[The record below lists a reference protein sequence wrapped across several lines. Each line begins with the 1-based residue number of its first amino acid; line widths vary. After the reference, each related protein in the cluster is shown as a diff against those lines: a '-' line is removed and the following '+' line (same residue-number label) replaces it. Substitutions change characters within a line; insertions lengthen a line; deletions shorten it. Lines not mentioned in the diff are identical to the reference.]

1 MATDPLTTPALRV
14 HPLTAAMLH
23 PPRGYRP
30 LAWLGL
36 ALNTLAI
43 PIGFGLILQDPTWR
57 ITNIA
62 VGAGAVLPTAI
73 VGVVAC
79 IALLKWRHWGQVLAI
94 VALSMSLAVALPY
107 AIVRLVLVPE
117 GRTQLALLAP
127 LFWALNGSALVYW
140 CRPVVRGYL
149 R

>member
-1 MATDPLTTPALRV
+1 MPADPM
-14 HPLTAAMLH
+14 TAAMLH

-36 ALNTLAI
+36 GLNALALPLGI
-43 PIGFGLILQDPTWR
+43 GLILHDPIWR
-57 ITNIA
+57 VANIA

-73 VGVVAC
+73 LGVVAC

-94 VALSMSLAVALPY
+94 VALSMSLAVTLPY

-117 GRTQLALLAP
+117 GRAQLAVLAP
-127 LFWALNGSALVYW
+127 LLWALNVGVLVYW
-140 CRPVVRGYL
+140 CRPAIRGYL

>member
-1 MATDPLTTPALRV
+1 
-14 HPLTAAMLH
+14 MLH

-36 ALNTLAI
+36 GLNALAVPL
-43 PIGFGLILQDPTWR
+43 GLGLILQDPFWR
-57 ITNIA
+57 VANIA
-62 VGAGAVLPTAI
+62 VAAGAVLPTAI
-73 VGVVAC
+73 LGMVAC

-94 VALSMSLAVALPY
+94 VALSMSLAVTLPY

-117 GRTQLALLAP
+117 GRAQLAVLAP
-127 LFWALNGSALVYW
+127 LLWTLNVAVLVYW
-140 CRPVVRGYL
+140 CRPAIRIYL